1 MIALVT
7 DIAYNMRAAMV
18 ANSKLDSRNA
28 TGKSAGFFGDAFKLG
43 GGRFDVNI
51 ASQGE
56 DLYLPDGSI
65 NPKFELPF
73 GGFQGGPGKLF
84 GIDYEA
90 GSWQDRL
97 VESYA
102 GPHDWLGSWWSY
114 NGSGNNDYA
123 NSVFG
128 HFLGGGGIAK
138 AMDAIMGG
146 VDIAIATP
154 IVAASTLGIFPVT
167 SVPLEK
173 KRHTP

>member
-1 MIALVT
+1 MVT
-7 DIAYNMRAAMV
+7 LLLAM
-18 ANSKLDSRNA
+18 
-28 TGKSAGFFGDAFKLG
+28 
-43 GGRFDVNI
+43 
-51 ASQGE
+51 E
-56 DLYLPDGSI
+56 CYPI
-65 NPKFELPF
+65 NP
-73 GGFQGGPGKLF
+73 
-84 GIDYEA
+84 
-90 GSWQDRL
+90 GSYVYDL
-97 VESYA
+97 VVST
-102 GPHDWLGSWWSY
+102 
-114 NGSGNNDYA
+114 GNNDYA